1 MTDQGSVKQQQVQQ
15 RLIDVFIA
23 EMETTGPYDVP
34 FEVMAVPNIETTE
47 DSEEPL
53 FAFKAKSDP
62 DTMYLHQALRQPD
75 RKEFIKV
82 MDKELTD
89 HFDHGNFTVMHKST
103 VPEGATVLPMVWAM
117 C

>member
-1 MTDQGSVKQQQVQQ
+1 MQQW
-15 RLIDVFIA
+15 LIDAFIA

-34 FEVMAVPNIETTE
+34 FEVMVIPNIKTTE

-75 RKEFIKV
+75 RKEFVKV

-89 HFDHGNFTVMHKST
+89 QFDHRNFTVMHKST
-103 VPEGATVLPMVWAM
+103 VPEGATVLPTVWAM
-117 C
+117 CRK